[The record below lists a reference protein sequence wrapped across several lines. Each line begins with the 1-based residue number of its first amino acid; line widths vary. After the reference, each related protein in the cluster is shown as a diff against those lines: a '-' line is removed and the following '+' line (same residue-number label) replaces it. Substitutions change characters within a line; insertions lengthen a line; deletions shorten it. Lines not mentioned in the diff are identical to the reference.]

1 MENNPTTEPKF
12 KLLKITN
19 AHGVVNYIPDNRMNR
34 NHHETFKKALSKE
47 KREKYLIEEVV
58 LTTEEAS
65 DLGVAEAY
73 YILHPPAKKQAA
85 QSNSG
90 NGELMELLKEQIAIN
105 REQAAANAELNK
117 RLEALE
123 TPKTPKK

>member
-1 MENNPTTEPKF
+1 MENNPTKEPTF

-47 KREKYLIEEVV
+47 KREKYLIEEETF
-58 LTTEEAS
+58 TTQEAS

-73 YILHPPAKKQAA
+73 YILHPPAKKQVANN
-85 QSNSG
+85 NSG
-90 NGELMELLKEQIAIN
+90 NDAVMKMLVEQNQKLMEM
-105 REQAAANAELNK
+105 
-117 RLEALE
+117 LEAKNE

>member
-47 KREKYLIEEVV
+47 KREKYLIEDVV
-58 LTTEEAS
+58 LDVNEAS

-73 YILHPPAKKQAA
+73 YILNPPAKKQTQTGGTDSAVMKM
-85 QSNSG
+85 
-90 NGELMELLKEQIAIN
+90 LMEQNQMLME
-105 REQAAANAELNK
+105 
-117 RLEALE
+117 RLAVIESQN
-123 TPKTPKK
+123 PKPKK

>member
-47 KREKYLIEEVV
+47 KREKYLIEEVILDV
-58 LTTEEAS
+58 NEAS

-73 YILHPPAKKQAA
+73 YILNPPAKKQVA
-85 QSNSG
+85 QN
-90 NGELMELLKEQIAIN
+90 NGGDSAVMKMLMEQNQMLME
-105 REQAAANAELNK
+105 
-117 RLEALE
+117 RLAVIESQ

>member
-1 MENNPTTEPKF
+1 MENNPTKQSTETNAPTF

-73 YILHPPAKKQAA
+73 YILNPPAKKQAA
-85 QSNSG
+85 NASG
-90 NGELMELLKEQIAIN
+90 TSDAVMKMLMEQNQMLME
-105 REQAAANAELNK
+105 
-117 RLEALE
+117 RLAVIESQ

>member
-1 MENNPTTEPKF
+1 MENNPTKQSTETNVPTF

-47 KREKYLIEEVV
+47 KREKYLIEEVILYV
-58 LTTEEAS
+58 NEAS

-73 YILHPPAKKQAA
+73 YILNPPAKKQAA
-85 QSNSG
+85 NASG
-90 NGELMELLKEQIAIN
+90 TSDAVMKMLMEQNQMLME
-105 REQAAANAELNK
+105 
-117 RLEALE
+117 RLAVIESQN
-123 TPKTPKK
+123 PKTPKK

>member
-1 MENNPTTEPKF
+1 MENNPTKQSTETNVPTF

-47 KREKYLIEEVV
+47 KREKYLIEEVILNV
-58 LTTEEAS
+58 NEAS

-73 YILHPPAKKQAA
+73 YILNPPAKKQVA
-85 QSNSG
+85 QSNGGDSAVMKM
-90 NGELMELLKEQIAIN
+90 LMEQNQMLME
-105 REQAAANAELNK
+105 
-117 RLEALE
+117 RLAVIESQ

>member
-1 MENNPTTEPKF
+1 MENNPTKQSTETNVPTF

-34 NHHETFKKALSKE
+34 THHETFKKALSKE
-47 KREKYLIEEVV
+47 KREKYLIEEVL

-73 YILHPPAKKQAA
+73 YILNPPAKKQVA
-85 QSNSG
+85 QN
-90 NGELMELLKEQIAIN
+90 NGGDSAVMKMLMEQNQMLME
-105 REQAAANAELNK
+105 
-117 RLEALE
+117 RLAVIESQ

>member
-1 MENNPTTEPKF
+1 MENNPTKQLTETNVPTF

-47 KREKYLIEEVV
+47 KREKYLIEEVILDV
-58 LTTEEAS
+58 NEAS

-73 YILHPPAKKQAA
+73 YILNPPAKKQAA
-85 QSNSG
+85 QNNSNDSAVMKM
-90 NGELMELLKEQIAIN
+90 LMEQNQMLME
-105 REQAAANAELNK
+105 
-117 RLEALE
+117 RLAVIESQN
-123 TPKTPKK
+123 PKTPKK

>member
-1 MENNPTTEPKF
+1 MENNPTKQSTETNVPTF

-47 KREKYLIEEVV
+47 KREKYLIEEVILDV
-58 LTTEEAS
+58 NEAS

-73 YILHPPAKKQAA
+73 YILNPPAKKQAA
-85 QSNSG
+85 NASG
-90 NGELMELLKEQIAIN
+90 TSDAVMKMLMEQNQMLME
-105 REQAAANAELNK
+105 
-117 RLEALE
+117 RLAVIESQN
-123 TPKTPKK
+123 PKTPKK

>member
-1 MENNPTTEPKF
+1 MENNPTKQSTETNAPTF

-47 KREKYLIEEVV
+47 KREKYLIEEVILDV
-58 LTTEEAS
+58 NEAS

-73 YILHPPAKKQAA
+73 YILNPPAKKQVAN
-85 QSNSG
+85 QSGTSDAVVKM
-90 NGELMELLKEQIAIN
+90 LMEQNQMLME
-105 REQAAANAELNK
+105 
-117 RLEALE
+117 RLAVIESQ

>member
-1 MENNPTTEPKF
+1 MENNPTKQSTETNVPTF

-73 YILHPPAKKQAA
+73 YILNPPAKKQAA
-85 QSNSG
+85 NASG
-90 NGELMELLKEQIAIN
+90 TSDVVMKMLMEQNQMLME
-105 REQAAANAELNK
+105 
-117 RLEALE
+117 RLAVIESQ